1 MRTKS
6 ELRIIATTTA
16 ILVALFS
23 GVAAPAQAAKPSGTG
38 SGSNSSSAVAATS
51 KAGAAFLAS
60 KFTESKYILGFD
72 GKTPDF
78 GFTLEAMIQRK
89 AGGDSTAA
97 LAPSVKYNLQN
108 AAITGNLSNR
118 TGYLFN
124 TDKSIKAGLAGK
136 WLFTSSA
143 LKAKNSPLRASVLKA
158 LRQPAAVSKKGVVAG
173 ASGSIDYGW
182 VTLGFATN
190 TSLATARLVANQ
202 ILSQQHADGGFGPDS
217 NGDPAI
223 SGTDS
228 TGLVLQALVTVKTA
242 GNTSQNK
249 AIKAAIAKAVA
260 YLQGSATG
268 TNKDHWEAWGGY
280 DVNGTAYAIMGLA
293 AAGVNVSSYSTWLR
307 GQLSTDGGIK
317 TPWSGDSG
325 DIFATA
331 QGVVALGGFSYLT
344 LTK

>member
-16 ILVALFS
+16 ILVALLS
-23 GVAAPAQAAKPSGTG
+23 ITAAPAQAAKPSGT
-38 SGSNSSSAVAATS
+38 SGNVAATS

-60 KFTESKYILGFD
+60 KFTDGKYLVGFD
-72 GKTPDF
+72 GKSPDY
-78 GFTLEAMIQRK
+78 GFTLEALLQRK
-89 AGGDSTAA
+89 AGGDTVGA
-97 LAPSVKYNLQN
+97 LAPAIKYNLQN
-108 AAITGNLSNR
+108 AAITGNFTNR

-124 TDKSIKAGLAGK
+124 SDKTIKAGLAGK
-136 WLFTSSA
+136 WLFTSAA
-143 LKAKNSPLRASVLKA
+143 LKAKNSSLRASVLKS
-158 LRQPAAVSKKGVVAG
+158 LRQPSAVSKKGVVAG
-173 ASGSIDYGW
+173 ASGAIDYGW

-190 TSLATARLVANQ
+190 TSLATARTVANQ
-202 ILSQQHADGGFGPDS
+202 ILAQQHTDGGFGPDS

-228 TGLVLQALVTVKTA
+228 TGLVLHALVSVKTA

-260 YLQGSATG
+260 FLKNSTSGA
-268 TNKDHWEAWGGY
+268 NEDHWEAWGGF
-280 DVNGTAYAIMGLA
+280 DINGTAYAVMGLA
-293 AAGVNVSSYSTWLR
+293 AAGVNVSTYSTWLR
-307 GQLSTDGGIK
+307 GQLATDGGIK

-331 QGVVALGGFSYLT
+331 QGVLALGGFSYLT